1 MRGPKAFIHL
11 DHLVNNYHLVKN
23 KVGQKRL
30 VCVVK
35 ANAYGHGALECAR
48 TLYAAGC
55 DYFAV
60 FTVNEALDLRKAGI
74 NTEILVFNRLDEDNL
89 DVAVRQNLTL
99 NISHIDDLNILFKYK
114 KKTGNCPPLHLK
126 IDTGMTRLGV
136 SAVEADTVMRKLAL
150 NRNINCLGIYSHLAT
165 ADEGDL
171 TFAYRQTK
179 IFENVKNMALEF
191 GLKFKYY
198 HLSNSGAVLNL
209 DQSNYN
215 LVRVGMLLYGA
226 FPSLEVERVMP
237 IKPVMEF
244 KAPVVSV
251 RRVEA
256 GTQVSYGGVYTTR
269 HDTTIGVIECGFAD
283 GLPRAW
289 YKMGYIMYNF
299 KKYNIA
305 GRICMDQFMVDFKG
319 LKPEMGAEVL
329 LLGEGRDGCI
339 KMEDMAGA
347 IDSTPYVISTRIGGR
362 TQFIYEK
369 SKKEKAS

>member
-1 MRGPKAFIHL
+1 MRGPKAYIHL

-60 FTVNEALDLRKAGI
+60 FTVNEALDLRKGGI
-74 NTEILVFNRLDEDNL
+74 NTEILVFNRLDENNL
-89 DVAVRQNLTL
+89 DLAVRRNLTL

-126 IDTGMTRLGV
+126 IDTGMTRLGI
-136 SAVEADTVMRKLAL
+136 SAGEADTVLHKLAL
-150 NRNINCLGIYSHLAT
+150 NRDINCLGIYSHLAT

-171 TFAYRQTK
+171 TFAYRQTE
-179 IFENVKNMALEF
+179 IFENIKNKALEF

-237 IKPVMEF
+237 FKPVME
-244 KAPVVSV
+244 
-251 RRVEA
+251 
-256 GTQVSYGGVYTTR
+256 
-269 HDTTIGVIECGFAD
+269 
-283 GLPRAW
+283 
-289 YKMGYIMYNF
+289 
-299 KKYNIA
+299 
-305 GRICMDQFMVDFKG
+305 
-319 LKPEMGAEVL
+319 
-329 LLGEGRDGCI
+329 
-339 KMEDMAGA
+339 
-347 IDSTPYVISTRIGGR
+347 
-362 TQFIYEK
+362 
-369 SKKEKAS
+369 